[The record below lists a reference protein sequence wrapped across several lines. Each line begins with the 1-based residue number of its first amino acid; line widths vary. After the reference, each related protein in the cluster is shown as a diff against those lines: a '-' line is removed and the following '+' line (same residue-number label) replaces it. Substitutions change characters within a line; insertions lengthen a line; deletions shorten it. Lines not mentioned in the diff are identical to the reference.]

1 MTESKLTLKEE
12 QDRAQTLA
20 LAPGS
25 HIYAKRTLYEHHGIY
40 VGNGRVVAFLLET
53 GVTETS
59 FDDFADGDEVYLIC
73 HQDAAFSPEE
83 IVARARSREGQMG
96 YNLVFNNCEHFA
108 NWCVTGK
115 EKSTQVNK
123 VVRTVCQVV
132 GGAVL
137 IKELYDRRGTLLQL
151 TQVMRQLPRSGSL
164 TLGVGAVALMGYG
177 LYKWMTA
184 KDNDRD
190 ES

>member
-1 MTESKLTLKEE
+1 M
-12 QDRAQTLA
+12 
-20 LAPGS
+20 
-25 HIYAKRTLYEHHGIY
+25 
-40 VGNGRVVAFLLET
+40 
-53 GVTETS
+53 
-59 FDDFADGDEVYLIC
+59 C

-108 NWCVTGK
+108 NWCVTVK